1 MVATRCNLLEAMEK
15 ERPVRD
21 LNLHCL
27 INHQDSFN
35 DLLTRYSTEEKIPLL
50 EYHRHLHGG
59 DSFPD
64 PTIEKHRSKCTV
76 GRVLRAAKR
85 HMQKGKLS
93 SLFTG
98 FSSFSQVGV
107 VALPCPF

>member
-64 PTIEKHRSKCTV
+64 PMVEKRRSKCTV
-76 GRVLRAAKR
+76 DCVLRAAKR
-85 HMQKGKLS
+85 RMQRGKLS

-98 FSSFSQVGV
+98 FSSFSQI
-107 VALPCPF
+107 

>member
-27 INHQDSFN
+27 INHQD
-35 DLLTRYSTEEKIPLL
+35 L
-50 EYHRHLHGG
+50 
-59 DSFPD
+59 FPD

-76 GRVLRAAKR
+76 DRVLRAAKR
-85 HMQKGKLS
+85 RMQKVPSENLHYQQGP
-93 SLFTG
+93 
-98 FSSFSQVGV
+98 
-107 VALPCPF
+107 AYI